1 MSKINYKIILIGNS
15 GVGKTAIFHKMQSG
29 KFYDQNISTIGVA
42 KKNFFFIPHLQVY
55 FWMLKIKME
64 KKKQNLS
71 VFPYL
76 ILLGKKNLEQ

>member
-1 MSKINYKIILIGNS
+1 M
-15 GVGKTAIFHKMQSG
+15 GK
-29 KFYDQNISTIGVA
+29 
-42 KKNFFFIPHLQVY
+42 QVY
-55 FWMLKIKME
+55 SENYSQENLLKKIFQQLELRKKQLMSMVLLKIKME